1 GYFYWKCVSGISN
14 VKTPAKN
21 EKNSPVPAGY
31 TLDKNNDRIKKR
43 LVITQLPML
52 KVIT

>member
-1 GYFYWKCVSGISN
+1 MLKHQL
-14 VKTPAKN
+14 KTK
-21 EKNSPVPAGY
+21 KIHQCQQVIHLIKTMY
-31 TLDKNNDRIKKR
+31 RIKKR